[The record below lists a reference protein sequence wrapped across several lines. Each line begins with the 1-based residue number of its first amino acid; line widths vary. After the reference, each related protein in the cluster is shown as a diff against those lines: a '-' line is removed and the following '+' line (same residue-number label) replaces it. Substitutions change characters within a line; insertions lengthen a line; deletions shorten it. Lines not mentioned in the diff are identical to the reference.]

1 MDIEAVLVLLYTFTL
16 RLYLVGCC
24 PEDSAQDSLPCSWCW
39 TRQHPVS
46 SKSLTAPVG
55 WGIRDKLSTISH
67 LYVFSSLG
75 MGSMTFVAPGSVA
88 GSSGY
93 IPAKG
98 FYPMSP
104 TLGRVQS
111 LYKAG
116 SGLLL
121 AWTVSLCSPSQAA
134 RGETAAALSS
144 STYVSQQTPRGLSAS
159 PCYTI

>member
-1 MDIEAVLVLLYTFTL
+1 
-16 RLYLVGCC
+16 
-24 PEDSAQDSLPCSWCW
+24 
-39 TRQHPVS
+39 
-46 SKSLTAPVG
+46 
-55 WGIRDKLSTISH
+55 
-67 LYVFSSLG
+67 
-75 MGSMTFVAPGSVA
+75 MTFVAPGSVA

-121 AWTVSLCSPSQAA
+121 AWTVSLCLPSLAA
-134 RGETAAALSS
+134 GGETAAAPLQLNC
-144 STYVSQQTPRGLSAS
+144 VSQQTPRGLSTS
-159 PCYTI
+159 PGTTC

>member
-1 MDIEAVLVLLYTFTL
+1 MS
-16 RLYLVGCC
+16 RLSWHHLHHGVYLVGCC
-24 PEDSAQDSLPCSWCW
+24 PEASLPCSWCW

-46 SKSLTAPVG
+46 SKSLKAPVG
-55 WGIRDKLSTISH
+55 WGIRDKLSITIRH
-67 LYVFSSLG
+67 LYLHLHVFTSLG
-75 MGSMTFVAPGSVA
+75 MGSKTFVAPGSVA

-93 IPAKG
+93 IPANG

-104 TLGRVQS
+104 TLGTVQS

-116 SGLLL
+116 SGMLL

-144 STYVSQQTPRGLSAS
+144 STCVSPQTPRGLGAS
-159 PCYTI
+159 PSNAI